1 MILPILAFTAMFA
14 LADRICGGDR
24 IIPRIKLGKVQF
36 SIIND
41 VWVPF
46 ALMGGTWQLT
56 EDVWTTLTLPLAFAL
71 WRGPG
76 WKTFGGDLA
85 PTTPKEVRGTF
96 LRHLLAWPLT
106 AAIWPLTTPLAAI
119 LMPVAFAG
127 VATILAD
134 ATGQQKL
141 RGKNTTEQ
149 MEWMRGGAMGLL
161 IGSVV
166 AGAAYAS

>member
-1 MILPILAFTAMFA
+1 MILPILAFTFLFA
-14 LADRICGGDR
+14 AADRICGAPR

-56 EDVWTTLTLPLAFAL
+56 ENVWAALTLPLAFAF
-71 WRGPG
+71 WRSPG

-85 PTTPKEVRGTF
+85 PTTTREVGGTF

-106 AAIWPLTTPLAAI
+106 AALWPLTTPLAAI
-119 LMPVAFAG
+119 LMPLAFAA
-127 VATILAD
+127 VATILAQ

-149 MEWMRGGAMGLL
+149 MEWKRGGAMGLL
-161 IGSVV
+161 IGIVV
-166 AGAAYAS
+166 VGEAYAS